1 MVNEPLSQRPD
12 QGGFLELAWI
22 PILAGAFAVLVA
34 VGAMF
39 VLTGE
44 RAQSPDSR
52 AELFSEIGGEFT
64 LTGHT
69 GAPVSL
75 SDFHGQIVL
84 VYFGYTYCPDV
95 CPIHLTLIS
104 AALDRMGRRARDIQ
118 PLFVTVDPA
127 RDTPEAMARYV
138 DYFAASL
145 IGLSGSETEIDDV
158 ATQYAVAR
166 QIVGDTAADDY
177 TVDHSSVIYV
187 IGREGQIIDLLN
199 TEQTPDELA
208 AQLQRLL

>member
-1 MVNEPLSQRPD
+1 MVNEPLTERPG
-12 QGGFLELAWI
+12 QGTFLELAWI
-22 PILAGAFAVLVA
+22 PIVAGAFAVLVA
-34 VGAMF
+34 VGAMY

-44 RAQSPDSR
+44 REQAAQGR
-52 AELFSEIGGEFT
+52 AELFADIGGDFT

-69 GAPVSL
+69 GEPVSL
-75 SDFHGQIVL
+75 SDFHGQVVL

-104 AALDRMGRRARDIQ
+104 AALDQMGRRAGEFQ

-145 IGLSGSETEIDDV
+145 IGLSGSETEIGEV
-158 ATQYAVAR
+158 AAQYAVAR
-166 QIVGDTAADDY
+166 QVVGDPASDNY

-187 IGREGQIIDLLN
+187 VGREGQIVDLLN
-199 TEQTPDELA
+199 TDQTPDEFA
-208 AQLQRLL
+208 AQLRRLL